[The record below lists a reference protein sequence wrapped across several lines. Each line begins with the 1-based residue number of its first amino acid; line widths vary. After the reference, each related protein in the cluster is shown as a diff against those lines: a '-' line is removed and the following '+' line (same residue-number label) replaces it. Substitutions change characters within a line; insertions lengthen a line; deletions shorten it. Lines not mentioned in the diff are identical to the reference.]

1 MEGPEHLVWKKRLM
15 QRMYGLD
22 LQGIIEAEWKEV
34 ADAIDARTEFDL
46 MEDVC
51 EPIVCRIIS
60 SIIGIDP
67 QLFKKIRQIEK
78 QFMKAFVPAMSL
90 DSLREVKDAHNTF
103 RSMQFA
109 GWEKGTLNQARL
121 LHILLNEVKEDERS
135 SVMSQ
140 IEFLLPGGIESSI
153 MLLSESIFRLITDL
167 RPKAAMLKNTEDRM
181 LLVEEL
187 IRMSSSISVV
197 TRKAERDMEIGNV
210 FITKGT
216 MLLLF
221 IACANRDPRYFPFPL
236 EVNAEN
242 LKTQHLAFGLG
253 KHYCLGT
260 ELSRMEMNFILPAF
274 MDRFGST
281 SQIMPETMK
290 RSFYAPGIE
299 SVSVNRNGANINQS
313 LEQVIRWI

>member
-1 MEGPEHLVWKKRLM
+1 MLM

-22 LQGIIEAEWKEV
+22 LQGIIEAEWEKV
-34 ADAIDARTEFDL
+34 ACVLDQRDEFDL

-67 QLFKKIRQIEK
+67 QIFKKIRVLEK
-78 QFMKAFVPAMSL
+78 QFMRALVPSMSL
-90 DSLREVKDAHNTF
+90 DSLRDIKDAHNTF
-103 RSMQFA
+103 RKMQLES
-109 GWEKGTLNQARL
+109 WEECTLNQARL
-121 LHILLNEVKEDERS
+121 LDILLCEVPENERS

-153 MLLSESIFRLITDL
+153 MLLIESLFRLITDL

-299 SVSVNRNGANINQS
+299 SVSVNRNGTNINQS